1 MNRQMGLFWLE
12 AALASASGLLFAL
25 TLIRRD
31 WIEVA
36 FSVDPDQRSGSLEAF
51 AVAGLLVL
59 ALALSGLAGRQWRR
73 ARRAAVSSR

>member
-1 MNRQMGLFWLE
+1 MNRQIGLFWLE
-12 AALASASGLLFAL
+12 AALASAFGLLFAL

-36 FSVDPDQRSGSLEAF
+36 FGVDPDQRSGSLEAL

-73 ARRAAVSSR
+73 ARNRQAN